1 MATSNEYV
9 DSTIKEPERDDD
21 DICLSSDFR
30 QVCSYSSIKE
40 TVGEVLESIET
51 FVSKENFKKHIRP
64 DVYNIE
70 EIEGSL
76 ELRRKDLA
84 KTDCS
89 VIVAGE
95 TSSGKS
101 SIINRILGDT
111 ILPTGVTASTTRVCR
126 VKYSEDLMITTC
138 DAEDKNEIDRM
149 YFQSKEDMAETLNTL
164 AKTKDPNIGYID
176 IHMPVPLLQG
186 NVIIVD
192 TPGFGDNE
200 QKKVAEKMI
209 EYIPNALAIVF
220 VINVAAAGGIQDDRI
235 VPILTHVQNLR
246 NQMVSFSPNDVIFV
260 MNKWDSLCME
270 TELKKKEYTENTKES
285 LQTVWRDVDDDCIL
299 QLSMVP
305 TDEYREMFQ
314 RFQRTLKKIITHN
327 EQKRIKV
334 HLRFLKEF
342 LDESERIIVSKL
354 KCAEESVEENKNGCV
369 KMLNE
374 LEDLERVRQEAHSNL
389 KGYIDDFLKEVTSQF
404 YEYIHQRSFQNAILK
419 CVESSTRRS
428 IGKDLDDAIEKA
440 TIDWQQHHIEEI
452 FQKVIGEELTRV
464 FSSIQKKICFL
475 KEKMKG
481 FKTQTMLDVDFK
493 IACALAPSGTLL
505 VGSIVMSRMLVDPR
519 IVAGCAV
526 LGLVVTG
533 LAMMEVIDDFKTIC
547 KKTLKSRIDALS
559 KEKIYTA
566 LQQRYAS
573 LIESIITKLL
583 DGDVKNEIN
592 NMKRNV
598 HSLQEKHK
606 ELKSATSDLKSLR
619 DELNQRK
626 AHLNKIEKIEI
637 NLD

>member
-1 MATSNEYV
+1 MATSNQNV
-9 DSTIKEPERDDD
+9 DSTGKGRESDDD
-21 DICLSSDFR
+21 DSCLSSDFR

-51 FVSKENFKKHIRP
+51 FVSKENFNNHIRP
-64 DVYNIE
+64 DGYNME
-70 EIEGSL
+70 EIEESL
-76 ELRRKDLA
+76 ELRKKDLA

-126 VKYSEDLMITTC
+126 VKYSEDLMITTY

-149 YFQSKEDMAETLNTL
+149 YFQSKEVMAENLNTL
-164 AKTKDPNIGYID
+164 AQTNDPNIGYVD

-260 MNKWDSLCME
+260 MNKWDSLFME
-270 TELKKKEYTENTKES
+270 TEVKKNKYTENAKKS
-285 LQTVWRDVDDDCIL
+285 LRTVWRDVADDCIL
-299 QLSMVP
+299 QLSLGP
-305 TDEYREMFQ
+305 TDEYRDMFQ
-314 RFQRTLKKIITHN
+314 RFQRTLKEIITRN

-342 LDESERIIVSKL
+342 LDESERIIIMKL
-354 KCAEESVEENKNGCV
+354 KCAEESVEENKNSCV

-374 LEDLERVRQEAHSNL
+374 LEDLDRIRQKAHTNL
-389 KGYIDDFLKEVTSQF
+389 KGYIDAFLKEVTSKF
-404 YEYIHQRSFQNAILK
+404 YEYIHKRSFQKAILK
-419 CVESSTRRS
+419 CVESSTQRS
-428 IGKDLDDAIEKA
+428 IEKDMNDVIEKA
-440 TIDWQQHHIEEI
+440 TIDWQQNHLEEI
-452 FQKVIGEELTRV
+452 FQEVIGEELTRV
-464 FSSIQKKICFL
+464 FSSIQKKLSFL

-481 FKTQTMLDVDFK
+481 FKSQPMLDVDFK
-493 IACALAPSGTLL
+493 IACALAPCGTLI
-505 VGSIVMSRMLVDPR
+505 VSSIAMFRMLIDPG

-526 LGLVVTG
+526 IGLFVSGLV
-533 LAMMEVIDDFKTIC
+533 MMEVIDDFKTIC
-547 KKTLKSRIDALS
+547 EKALKSRIDALP

-598 HSLQEKHK
+598 HSLQKSHR
-606 ELKSATSDLKSLR
+606 ELESATTVLKSLR

-626 AHLNKIEKIEI
+626 AHLNKIEKIDI

>member
-9 DSTIKEPERDDD
+9 DSTRKEPESGDD

-270 TELKKKEYTENTKES
+270 TELKKKEYTENTKKS

-334 HLRFLKEF
+334 HLR
-342 LDESERIIVSKL
+342 
-354 KCAEESVEENKNGCV
+354 
-369 KMLNE
+369 
-374 LEDLERVRQEAHSNL
+374 
-389 KGYIDDFLKEVTSQF
+389 
-404 YEYIHQRSFQNAILK
+404 
-419 CVESSTRRS
+419 
-428 IGKDLDDAIEKA
+428 
-440 TIDWQQHHIEEI
+440 
-452 FQKVIGEELTRV
+452 
-464 FSSIQKKICFL
+464 
-475 KEKMKG
+475 
-481 FKTQTMLDVDFK
+481 
-493 IACALAPSGTLL
+493 
-505 VGSIVMSRMLVDPR
+505 
-519 IVAGCAV
+519 
-526 LGLVVTG
+526 
-533 LAMMEVIDDFKTIC
+533 
-547 KKTLKSRIDALS
+547 
-559 KEKIYTA
+559 
-566 LQQRYAS
+566 
-573 LIESIITKLL
+573 
-583 DGDVKNEIN
+583 
-592 NMKRNV
+592 
-598 HSLQEKHK
+598 
-606 ELKSATSDLKSLR
+606 
-619 DELNQRK
+619 
-626 AHLNKIEKIEI
+626 
-637 NLD
+637 